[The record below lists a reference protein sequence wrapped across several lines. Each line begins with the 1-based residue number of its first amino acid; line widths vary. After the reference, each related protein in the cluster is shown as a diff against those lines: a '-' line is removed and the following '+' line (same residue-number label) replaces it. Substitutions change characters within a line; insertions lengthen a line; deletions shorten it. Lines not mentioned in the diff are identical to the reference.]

1 MKAKKKQKTT
11 WKEIG
16 HVDLRDLNSVHKLPA
31 EEIIETHDSA
41 DVALAILEYHLGF
54 VDLSIQ
60 ELTVSTPVGP
70 VHITRENLSHIVEK
84 RQDARERYVKYALA
98 TMQNPFEVWQIEY
111 EGDNSAEAF
120 RFAYIGAFHGKAQM
134 LVVFADSNGKILW
147 NFMHSDNKS
156 LNKHRH
162 GICIY
167 QRP

>member
-11 WKEIG
+11 WKEVG
-16 HVDLRDLNSVHKLPA
+16 HVDLRDLNSIHKLPA

-60 ELTVSTPVGP
+60 ELTVSTPVGL

-134 LVVFADSNGKILW
+134 LVVFADINGKILW